1 MQKTKLGISVGILGA
16 AVYLS
21 GMVNVMAL
29 VILAGYVLLMEENE
43 WLRKAAV
50 KAVAIVLG
58 FVVLNGCLGLIDS
71 VLSVINYMIGWFGIL
86 FTLQIPLNIGTIISY
101 AFGFA
106 ENALLILLGISA
118 LSQGSVKVEII
129 DKLVAKHTEK

>member
-1 MQKTKLGISVGILGA
+1 MQKTKLGISVGLLGA

-21 GMVNVMAL
+21 GMVNIIAL

-50 KAVAIVLG
+50 KAVAIVLA

-71 VLSVINYMIGWFGIL
+71 VLGVINYMIGWFGIL

-101 AFGFA
+101 ALGFA
-106 ENALLILLGISA
+106 ENALLILLGISS

-129 DKLVAKHTEK
+129 DKLVAKHIEK